1 MYCHIYLCK
10 YVMVFYPLFSGLIVT
25 KFSFKTSLPSI
36 ALDFKVNVISGLML
50 TSYRPIA
57 THELKQPHFML
68 FILSSF
74 IPYM

>member
-36 ALDFKVNVISGLML
+36 ALDFKVNVISGL
-50 TSYRPIA
+50 
-57 THELKQPHFML
+57 
-68 FILSSF
+68 
-74 IPYM
+74 